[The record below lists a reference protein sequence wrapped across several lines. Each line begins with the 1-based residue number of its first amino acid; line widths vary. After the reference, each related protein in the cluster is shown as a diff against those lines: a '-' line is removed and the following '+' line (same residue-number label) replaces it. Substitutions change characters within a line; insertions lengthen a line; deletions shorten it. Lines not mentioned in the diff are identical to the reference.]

1 LCLVLKSEF
10 DLKLF
15 PFTAIYTNA
24 LYRVFM
30 TTLFLLSLFTCIRN
44 DPYSWLLSTY
54 PYVISDSTEVQF
66 KTKLNS
72 FLVVIYE
79 LQLYFKI
86 QPYRAIKNLRLGYK
100 NQ

>member
-24 LYRVFM
+24 LCVFFM
-30 TTLFLLSLFTCIRN
+30 TTLLLLSLFTCIRN

-54 PYVISDSTEVQF
+54 PYVINDSTEV
-66 KTKLNS
+66 
-72 FLVVIYE
+72 
-79 LQLYFKI
+79 
-86 QPYRAIKNLRLGYK
+86 
-100 NQ
+100 